1 MLLDLKELQ
10 KKYNAEIKG
19 VIHIGAHTG
28 EEHSTY
34 IDIGINKLV
43 YFEPL
48 PHIFEK
54 LVSNVKDSN
63 VIFHNCALGNDNTK
77 IGMYVEKND
86 RYGCSSILKPSKNYD
101 RVPFLDEK
109 VFVDMK
115 KLDTFNFGKEFN
127 MLNIDVQGYELEVLK
142 GSTKTLENIDY
153 IMCEINR
160 STEKKGIE
168 YINCALVGELQKFLI
183 NYEFKL
189 VEQNWAGTSW
199 GDGFFIRGNLL

>member
-1 MLLDLKELQ
+1 
-10 KKYNAEIKG
+10 
-19 VIHIGAHTG
+19 
-28 EEHSTY
+28 
-34 IDIGINKLV
+34 
-43 YFEPL
+43 
-48 PHIFEK
+48 
-54 LVSNVKDSN
+54 
-63 VIFHNCALGNDNTK
+63 
-77 IGMYVEKND
+77 
-86 RYGCSSILKPSKNYD
+86 
-101 RVPFLDEK
+101 
-109 VFVDMK
+109 
-115 KLDTFNFGKEFN
+115 

>member
-1 MLLDLKELQ
+1 
-10 KKYNAEIKG
+10 
-19 VIHIGAHTG
+19 
-28 EEHSTY
+28 
-34 IDIGINKLV
+34 
-43 YFEPL
+43 
-48 PHIFEK
+48 
-54 LVSNVKDSN
+54 